1 MKGNTPQEI
10 RQAFFNFFEDK
21 GHKVVPSVPL
31 VVKDDPTL
39 MFINAGMNPF
49 KDYFLGLKKA
59 DNTRLADSQKCLR
72 VSGKHNDLEEVG
84 VDTYHHTLF
93 EMLGNWSFGDYFK
106 KEAIQWAWEFL
117 TEVCKLDADRL
128 YITFFE
134 GDAKDKL
141 GPDNEAKEIW
151 GAYVG
156 EDRILPFD
164 RKDNFWEMG
173 DIGPCGP
180 CSEIHIDLRSSEERE
195 AVDGAS
201 LVNQDHPQVIEI
213 WNLVFMEFLRK
224 ADGSLENLPEKHVD
238 TGMGFERL
246 VRAIEGKS
254 SNYDTAVFSS
264 LLKKIE
270 AITSQSYGKE
280 EGIDIAMR
288 VIADHLRAVSFAIA
302 DGQNPSN
309 VKAGYVIRRI
319 LRRAVRYSYQGLNY
333 PQPLLHQLVSTL
345 VEDMGTAY
353 PELVNQQSF
362 IEQVIL
368 EEEKSFLKTLE
379 EGIQRLTKALQS
391 LGNGKELDG
400 QTAFELYDTYGF
412 PLDLTQ
418 LICSEKEIN
427 VDIEGFNQALAEQK
441 SRSRAEGKST
451 SGDWH
456 ILREDKVEEFV
467 GYDRE
472 HCTVHITKWRAVERK
487 GKTSYQLVFSVT
499 PFYAEGGG
507 QVGDK
512 GVIRND
518 NEQIAV
524 YNTTKENDTIIHWVN
539 ALPND
544 LNASFEAKI
553 DLKTRKATERNHSA
567 THLLHEAL
575 RNTLGNHVEQRG
587 SLVEAKGLRFD
598 FSHPGKVDLETLHQ
612 IEDQV
617 NAKIWENISLEE
629 NRNALI
635 EEAKAQGAMALFG
648 EKYGDVVRTI
658 KFGSSIELC
667 GGCHVRSTGAIGQFI
682 ITAESSVASGIRR
695 IEAITGEAALA
706 MMQRQRQVLHEGQ
719 ELLGQGEMLS
729 SITKLIEDNK
739 AYAKKIESYKALE
752 GQAVKKD
759 WSDQVQQVGKVSLGS
774 YTTDLDSGTIKD
786 VLFQLKNEIPSSA
799 WLVGQRSQGKVTL
812 SIAFSQDLIDEH
824 GFHAGNMVRELAK
837 HIQGGGGGQP
847 FFATA
852 GGKNPEGLDQALQ
865 AGVDTITTQLSA

>member
-1 MKGNTPQEI
+1 M
-10 RQAFFNFFEDK
+10 
-21 GHKVVPSVPL
+21 
-31 VVKDDPTL
+31 
-39 MFINAGMNPF
+39 
-49 KDYFLGLKKA
+49 
-59 DNTRLADSQKCLR
+59 
-72 VSGKHNDLEEVG
+72 
-84 VDTYHHTLF
+84 
-93 EMLGNWSFGDYFK
+93 
-106 KEAIQWAWEFL
+106 
-117 TEVCKLDADRL
+117 
-128 YITFFE
+128 
-134 GDAKDKL
+134 
-141 GPDNEAKEIW
+141 
-151 GAYVG
+151 
-156 EDRILPFD
+156 
-164 RKDNFWEMG
+164 
-173 DIGPCGP
+173 
-180 CSEIHIDLRSSEERE
+180 
-195 AVDGAS
+195 
-201 LVNQDHPQVIEI
+201 
-213 WNLVFMEFLRK
+213 
-224 ADGSLENLPEKHVD
+224 
-238 TGMGFERL
+238 
-246 VRAIEGKS
+246 
-254 SNYDTAVFSS
+254 
-264 LLKKIE
+264 
-270 AITSQSYGKE
+270 
-280 EGIDIAMR
+280 
-288 VIADHLRAVSFAIA
+288 
-302 DGQNPSN
+302 
-309 VKAGYVIRRI
+309 
-319 LRRAVRYSYQGLNY
+319 
-333 PQPLLHQLVSTL
+333 
-345 VEDMGTAY
+345 
-353 PELVNQQSF
+353 
-362 IEQVIL
+362 
-368 EEEKSFLKTLE
+368 
-379 EGIQRLTKALQS
+379 
-391 LGNGKELDG
+391 
-400 QTAFELYDTYGF
+400 
-412 PLDLTQ
+412 
-418 LICSEKEIN
+418 
-427 VDIEGFNQALAEQK
+427 
-441 SRSRAEGKST
+441 
-451 SGDWH
+451 
-456 ILREDKVEEFV
+456 
-467 GYDRE
+467 
-472 HCTVHITKWRAVERK
+472 
-487 GKTSYQLVFSVT
+487 FSVT

-512 GVIRND
+512 GIIRND

-539 ALPND
+539 ALPKD
-544 LNASFEAKI
+544 LNASFEAQI
-553 DLKTRKATERNHSA
+553 DVSTRKATERNHSA

-575 RNTLGNHVEQRG
+575 RDTLGSHVEQRG

-598 FSHPGKVDLETLHQ
+598 FSHPGKVDVETLHQ

-706 MMQRQRQVLHEGQ
+706 MMQRQRQVLSEGQ

-759 WSDQVQQVGKVSLGS
+759 WADQVQQVGKVSLGS
-774 YTTDLDSGTIKD
+774 FTTDLDSGTIKD

>member
-10 RQAFFNFFEDK
+10 RQAFFQFFEEK
-21 GHKVVPSVPL
+21 GHKIVPSVPL

-59 DNTRLADSQKCLR
+59 HNRRVADSQKCLR

-128 YITFFE
+128 YITYFK
-134 GDAKDKL
+134 GDSNVKL
-141 GPDNEAKEIW
+141 GPDDEAKDIW
-151 GAYVG
+151 GNYVG
-156 EDRILPFD
+156 EDKILPFD

-180 CSEIHIDLRSSEERE
+180 CSEIHIDLRSAQERE
-195 AVDGAS
+195 AIDGAS

-213 WNLVFMEFLRK
+213 WNLVFMEFIRK
-224 ADGSLENLPEKHVD
+224 ADGSLESLPEKHVD

-264 LLKKIE
+264 LLKKVE

-288 VIADHLRAVSFAIA
+288 VITDHLRAVSFAIA

-319 LRRAVRYSYQGLNY
+319 LRRAVRYSYQGLHY
-333 PQPLLHQLVSTL
+333 PKPLLHQLVSTL
-345 VEDMGTAY
+345 VEDMGVAY

-379 EGIQRLTKALQS
+379 EGIQRLTKALQA
-391 LGNGKELDG
+391 LGDGKELDG
-400 QTAFELYDTYGF
+400 QTVFELYDTYGF

-418 LICSEKEIN
+418 LICSEKEID
-427 VDIEGFNQALAEQK
+427 VDIEGFNQALTEQK
-441 SRSRAEGKST
+441 SRSRSEGKAT

-472 HCTVHITKWRAVERK
+472 HCTVHITKWRAIERK

-512 GVIRND
+512 GIIRND
-518 NEQIAV
+518 QEKIAV
-524 YNTTKENDTIIHWVN
+524 YNTTKENDTIVHWVN
-539 ALPND
+539 TLPND
-544 LNASFEAKI
+544 LNASFDAHI

-567 THLLHEAL
+567 THLLHETL

-587 SLVEAKGLRFD
+587 SLVDAKGLRFD
-598 FSHPGKVDLETLHQ
+598 FSHPGKVDLETLHK

-658 KFGSSIELC
+658 KFRSSIELC
-667 GGCHVRSTGAIGQFI
+667 GGCHVNSTGAIGQFI

-695 IEAITGEAALA
+695 IEAITGEDALS
-706 MMQRQRQVLHEGQ
+706 MMQRQRQLLSEGQ
-719 ELLGQGEMLS
+719 ELLGQGDILPA
-729 SITKLIEDNK
+729 ITKLIEDNK
-739 AYAKKIESYKALE
+739 AFAKKIESYKALE

-759 WSDQVQQVGKVSLGS
+759 WADQVQQVGKIRLGS
-774 YTTDLDSGTIKD
+774 FTTDLDSGTIKD

-799 WLVGQRSQGKVTL
+799 WLVGQRNQGKVTL

-852 GGKNPEGLDQALQ
+852 GGKNPEGLNQALQ
-865 AGVDTITTQLSA
+865 AGVDTITTILSA